1 MKDFTAKYA
10 DRLAGTLS
18 GFDRLVFRGT
28 LRRLAFVEGLQ
39 VYLSARKVLLK
50 EFGAH
55 AQAVT
60 ARVKEAALAAA
71 HTAQV
76 PVQYLASATAS
87 KEEVARRI
95 AHERRVTAGPV
106 CLLTSVEP
114 FMGFDIY

>member
-18 GFDRLVFRGT
+18 GFDRLVFRGS

-39 VYLSARKVLLK
+39 VYLSARHVLLK

-60 ARVKEAALAAA
+60 ERIKQTCLASAKALDLPE
-71 HTAQV
+71 V
-76 PVQYLASATAS
+76 YLASAATS
-87 KEEVARRI
+87 KEEVARKI
-95 AHERRVTAGPV
+95 AQERGVTAGPA
-106 CLLTSVEP
+106 C
-114 FMGFDIY
+114 

>member
-1 MKDFTAKYA
+1 MHRFTTKYA
-10 DRLAGTLS
+10 DRLVGTLS

-39 VYLSARKVLLK
+39 GYLSARKVLLK

-55 AQAVT
+55 VQAVSE
-60 ARVKEAALAAA
+60 RVKEACLAPATA
-71 HTAQV
+71 AQV
-76 PVQYLASATAS
+76 PVRYLASAATS

-95 AHERRVTAGPV
+95 ADERGVTAGPV

-114 FMGFDIY
+114 FLGFDI